1 MALTNFCWINQEKH
15 ASPAKTPLHGWPCH
29 LIECSE
35 NFIDQVFIMMFFSL
49 SKRFVSL
56 TVLYYYLLDLNAT
69 KSLSKDQAK
78 IDLGPSSLR
87 LQAQVVSSGSKPSQ
101 QAGLH

>member
-1 MALTNFCWINQEKH
+1 
-15 ASPAKTPLHGWPCH
+15 
-29 LIECSE
+29 
-35 NFIDQVFIMMFFSL
+35 MMFFSL